1 MLGVGSAH
9 HTFVRPGTEKFDQ
22 EMHELHMKRMPD
34 MRREKL
40 NLQADAEV
48 LVKRIAENGCQYTRA
63 EFDQYYGGIIF
74 RGPGIRLED
83 VVSTQMLLINV
94 ASFLYCQ

>member
-9 HTFVRPGTEKFDQ
+9 HTFVRPGTEEFDQ

-48 LVKRIAENGCQYTRA
+48 LVKRIAENGCAPTLQQSARP
-63 EFDQYYGGIIF
+63 F
-74 RGPGIRLED
+74 
-83 VVSTQMLLINV
+83 VVV
-94 ASFLYCQ
+94 PAKRFLGEAHWILAHYCET